1 MTNDANIRPYT
12 VCSTV
17 TSADRLMEEFYKTVD
32 DHLIALLYK

>member
-17 TSADRLMEEFYKTVD
+17 VSADRLVEELYMTAD
-32 DHLIALLYK
+32 DP